1 MPKIHTLNGYCV
13 THADFFM
20 TATKFWS
27 VRKTCGSRTPTKV
40 NILLPL
46 AQVGSYGLNLRAVVL
61 GRRAFT
67 GMLDLFEQLRGPV
80 RLSAFPDLALLG

>member
-20 TATKFWS
+20 KLIPLQLNFGLCERH
-27 VRKTCGSRTPTKV
+27 VEGKIQSRTPTKV

-67 GMLDLFEQLRGPV
+67 GMLDL
-80 RLSAFPDLALLG
+80 